1 MPSSLPPSVEVEVDH
16 TQILSPAWVLS
27 FLDEECSRTT
37 VALVNLIRTSRLL
50 EKDLDSF
57 MAPHGLTGPQCELL
71 FLLSCH
77 GGERGMSLTEMGE
90 WQGVSKANMTGMVDR
105 LEREDFVHREK
116 APQDRRLTMVR
127 LTPKALAL
135 LEAIE
140 PEHEAHVQHTFACLE
155 PAEQETLIRLLTR
168 LRQSLG
174 DEPLPAVSS
183 SKH

>member
-1 MPSSLPPSVEVEVDH
+1 LPSPTVEADSSQLL
-16 TQILSPAWVLS
+16 TPNWVLS
-27 FLDEECSRTT
+27 FLDENCERPI
-37 VALVNLIRTSRLL
+37 VAIVNLVRTARLL

-105 LEREDFVHREK
+105 LEREGFVHREK
-116 APQDRRLTMVR
+116 DPHDRRLTMVR
-127 LTPKALAL
+127 LTPKAVDL
-135 LEAIE
+135 LETIE
-140 PEHEAHVQHTFACLE
+140 PLHQTHVENTFACLD
-155 PAEQETLIRLLTR
+155 PSEQEVLIRLLTR

-174 DEPLPAVSS
+174 D
-183 SKH
+183 